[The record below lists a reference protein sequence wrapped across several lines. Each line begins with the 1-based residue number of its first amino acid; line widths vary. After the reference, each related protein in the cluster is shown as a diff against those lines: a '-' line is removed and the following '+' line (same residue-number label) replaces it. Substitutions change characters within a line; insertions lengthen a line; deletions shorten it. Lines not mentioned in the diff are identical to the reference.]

1 MKRRELLQRSAA
13 FGFMAA
19 MPFSARGKKPDY
31 RSMDSSNDIPLGQS
45 TVVRTP

>member
-19 MPFSARGKKPDY
+19 MPFSARGKKLQIDGF
-31 RSMDSSNDIPLGQS
+31 IK
-45 TVVRTP
+45 